1 MENSDNEEVILFN
14 KPSLNKKIEN
24 TIDNLLSDSFFLTN
38 KRYSLQKEI
47 QESKKEKE
55 KLQTLN
61 NDQKKIIQSLQDS
74 YFQATEKSKDFSK
87 IQNPVNSKINEN
99 TLIKNEVKILRNDL
113 TRFIKSTE
121 TFQKIIGCRVGMID
135 HTGVGFDISKHQ
147 ISKKILIP

>member
-1 MENSDNEEVILFN
+1 MAKSDNEEVILFD
-14 KPSLNKKIEN
+14 KPSLNKKLEN
-24 TIDNLLSDSFFLTN
+24 TIDNLLYDSIFLTN
-38 KRYSLQKEI
+38 RCYSLQKGIE
-47 QESKKEKE
+47 ESKKDKE

-87 IQNPVNSKINEN
+87 IQNPVNYKINEN

-113 TRFIKSTE
+113 THFIKSTE
-121 TFQKIIGCRVGMID
+121 TFQKIIGYRVRMID

-147 ISKKILIP
+147 ISEKILIP